1 MGPSSNLGKLTLEQA
16 FDAGIFES
24 ILWYDLA
31 RPGREEFQL
40 LPKQQTEV
48 DSGFPDLLSEQ
59 LKRVVRGGRSPTDV
73 PKRLRVR
80 SENIVGWM
88 IGNSLS
94 DAVEHGGPVPTCGCL
109 WSSTTR
115 PSSCASPPTARRSAP
130 GTTATCSSR
139 RRAALAT
146 TTTASIVDVL
156 CNQTGGDVELIETG
170 STAPFSRCH
179 CRTRPTSSWQSPSS
193 TGAGG

>member
-59 LKRVVRGGRSPTDV
+59 LKKSGTGRPVTDRRAQETARPQREHRRLDDRQFSLGRGGTRRPGADV
-73 PKRLRVR
+73 RLFVVVDD
-80 SENIVGWM
+80 ETVQLCVAADGPE
-88 IGNSLS
+88 IGAG
-94 DAVEHGGPVPTCGCL
+94 DHGDL
-109 WSSTTR
+109 FK
-115 PSSCASPPTARRSAP
+115 PP
-130 GTTATCSSR
+130 
-139 RRAALAT
+139 
-146 TTTASIVDVL
+146 
-156 CNQTGGDVELIETG
+156 E
-170 STAPFSRCH
+170 
-179 CRTRPTSSWQSPSS
+179 SS
-193 TGAGG
+193 TGDHNYGLYRGRAL